1 MNKNYE
7 ISQINEFTHS
17 LKIYGDGDGDAVNPM
32 YKTIKKMVK
41 SVQYDYETGSIF
53 FSAEEVKP
61 LKEYLMNSSK
71 KSLSYNICIKMIDEL
86 TKQMVHLNKLGY
98 GFYGIDISDIMVID
112 DTFIF
117 CSCKNVMPIIEN
129 ELKFYAP
136 INKPYF
142 SNPEILKLT
151 TLPGTVNYKCAYYS
165 LGTLVVFC
173 FLKQYLLVGNEIKSS
188 EEIEN
193 IIGHLNNTKIYWFIK
208 RCLEEKVD
216 KRVLLLI

>member
-1 MNKNYE
+1 MRKNYE
-7 ISQINEFTHS
+7 IRKINEFTYS
-17 LKIYGDGDGDAVNPM
+17 LKIDGDEDRDTVNQM
-32 YKTIKKMVK
+32 YKNIKRMVK
-41 SVQYDYETGSIF
+41 SVQYDYETASIF
-53 FSAEEVKP
+53 FSAEKVIT
-61 LKEYLMNSSK
+61 LKDFLINSSEK
-71 KSLSYNICIKMIDEL
+71 RISYNNCIKMIDEL
-86 TKQMVHLNKLGY
+86 TKQMVQLKKLGY

-112 DTFIF
+112 NSFIF

-129 ELKFYAP
+129 EIKFYAP

-173 FLKQYLLVGNEIKSS
+173 FLGNYLLVGNEIKSV

-193 IIGHLNNTKIYWFIK
+193 IIGHLKDTKIYWFIK
-208 RCLEEKVD
+208 RCLNEKID